1 MNRFASARRVVVK
14 VGTTTLTHGSGLLNY
29 RRLERLVKT
38 LADLKNSGKEIVLVS
53 SGAIGV
59 GMANSAFLPGRRICP
74 PSRPAPPSASAN

>member
-59 GMANSAFLPGRRICP
+59 GMGELGLSA
-74 PSRPAPPSASAN
+74 RPQDMPTKQACAAVGQ

>member
-59 GMANSAFLPGRRICP
+59 GMGELGLSAGRRICP